1 LSTAALRPQAIVDFA
16 DNDYV
21 QRIWRVMTATRDR
34 ARLLPPHVVV
44 VSAVIL
50 VLGLVGIVSW
60 TGALVVPGPA
70 IAGGRLP
77 WWVVAVLF
85 ALAQSF
91 LLNVQ
96 ILREARSVSLS
107 EIPFAL
113 ALAFTSP
120 RGFLLARLLAGVFTF
135 IVQKRQYRR
144 PLKLAFNLTLVLT
157 EVAVGLL
164 VFRIVAWG
172 GSASGPGGWV
182 AIDAA
187 NVVASCLAAV
197 GVSTVI
203 QLLQGDGSLA
213 ALLRLLPMCAAQA
226 GIVSTVGVLAV
237 VAINATVWSALPLA
251 LLSVAL
257 LAAYRAYAA
266 LSDKHI
272 GLERLYRFTQVV
284 SSTPEMHDVLT
295 SVLAQARELLHA
307 EVAFITFMQG
317 TDGQDNVEVSM
328 ARNQTLLRG
337 PAKML
342 AADAQW
348 LTTGILSDQTPVL
361 LSRGTRDSRQR
372 VWLDRCH
379 LRDVILVP
387 LHGHSGVV
395 AILGVADRL
404 GEARGFDRD
413 DVRLLQTVV
422 HQAAIALQNG
432 RLVDQLRHESLHDGL
447 TGLPN
452 RAYFQRE
459 LDNRLAALPENEHVA
474 VGILDLDSF
483 KDVNDTLGHARG
495 DELLREVAARLA
507 TAAGDRALIARLG
520 GDEFAVLL
528 DRTDGASALRF
539 GKNLVS
545 ALHAPMDLSGVEVE
559 IGGSLGLALSE
570 SSGTQRITLLKH
582 ADMAMYAAKQAGYD
596 VTTFDPSFDTSAPS
610 RLALVGHLRGALA
623 TGALS
628 LHVQPK
634 ASLRTGEITGTEAL
648 VRWCDPER
656 GFISPDEFIPL
667 AERSGLIRPLTDF
680 VLRAAIEACA
690 EWQTHLPGIGIAVN
704 LSFKSLTDD
713 ALVEQVDR
721 LLHRY
726 ALPASLLTLE
736 VTESSIMADPAKSLQ
751 LLHRLRDLGVI
762 VSIDDFGT
770 GYSSLSH
777 LRRLPVT
784 ELKIDKSFVLHAADN
799 DDDLAVARSIVD
811 LGRSLG
817 LHVVA
822 EGIEN
827 IASWRQ
833 MQELGC
839 DTAQGYLVSEPLP
852 SSQLVIWAKAYRRI
866 GALSSA

>member
-1 LSTAALRPQAIVDFA
+1 MSMRHEQVRGVP
-16 DNDYV
+16 
-21 QRIWRVMTATRDR
+21 R
-34 ARLLPPHVVV
+34 HVVV
-44 VSAVIL
+44 VNALIL
-50 VLGLVGIVSW
+50 ILAVLGAASW
-60 TGALVVPGPA
+60 TGASVLPA
-70 IAGGRLP
+70 PAAAHAQLP
-77 WWVVAVLF
+77 WWTVAVLF
-85 ALAQSF
+85 ACAHSF
-91 LLNVQ
+91 VLNVQ

-120 RGFLLARLLAGVFTF
+120 REFLLARLLAAAFTF
-135 IVQKRQYRR
+135 LVQQRQYRR
-144 PLKLAFNLTLVLT
+144 PLKLTFNVTLALT

-164 VFRIVAWG
+164 VFRLLAWG
-172 GSASGPGGWV
+172 GSAAGPGGWI

-197 GVSTVI
+197 SVSTVI
-203 QLLQGDGSLA
+203 QLIEGDGSA
-213 ALLRLLPMCAAQA
+213 SALLRLLPSCALQA

-237 VAINATVWSALPLA
+237 IAINASMWSAVPLT

-266 LSDKHI
+266 LSDKHV

-307 EVAFITFMQG
+307 EVGFITFLQG

-328 ARNQTLLRG
+328 ARNGALQRG
-337 PAKML
+337 PAQIL

-348 LTTGILSDQTPVL
+348 LTTGLLHDQTPVL
-361 LSRGTRDSRQR
+361 LARGTRDARQR
-372 VWLDRCH
+372 QWLERCH

-387 LHGHSGVV
+387 LRGHSGVV

-404 GEARGFDRD
+404 GEARGFDRE
-413 DVRLLQTVV
+413 DVRLLQTVAD
-422 HQAAIALQNG
+422 QAAIALQNG

-452 RAYFQRE
+452 RVYFQRE
-459 LDNRLAALPENEHVA
+459 LDTRLAALPGNEHIA

-483 KDVNDTLGHARG
+483 KEVNDTLGHARG
-495 DELLREVAARLA
+495 DELLREVAARLV

-528 DRTDGASALRF
+528 DRTDAASALRF

-545 ALHAPMDLSGVEVE
+545 ALHAPLDLSGVEVE

-596 VTTFDPSFDTSAPS
+596 VANFDPSFDTSAPS
-610 RLALVGHLRGALA
+610 RLALVGHLRNALAAGAL
-623 TGALS
+623 T

-634 ASLRTGEITGTEAL
+634 ASLSTGQLTGTEAL
-648 VRWCDPER
+648 VRWQDPER
-656 GFISPDEFIPL
+656 GWISPDEFIPL

-680 VLRAAIEACA
+680 VLRAAIEACSQ
-690 EWQTHLPGIGIAVN
+690 WQGALPGIGVAVN

-721 LLHRY
+721 LLRRY
-726 ALPASLLTLE
+726 ALPARLLTLE

-751 LLHRLRDLGVI
+751 LLHRLRDLGVT

-784 ELKIDKSFVLHAADN
+784 ELKIDKSFVLNAADN

-827 IASWRQ
+827 IAAWRQ

-839 DTAQGYLVSEPLP
+839 DTAQGFLVSEPLP
-852 SSQLVIWAKAYRRI
+852 TDQLVAWASRYRRI
-866 GALSSA
+866 GALASA